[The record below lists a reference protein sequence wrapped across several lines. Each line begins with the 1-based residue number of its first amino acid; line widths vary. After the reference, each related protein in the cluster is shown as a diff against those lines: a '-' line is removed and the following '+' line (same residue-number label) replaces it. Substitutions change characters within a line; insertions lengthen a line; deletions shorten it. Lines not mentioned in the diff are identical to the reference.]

1 MNDHVRIADW
11 LGASTAHHAETV
23 ALRRAIHRE
32 PELGLSTPRTLA
44 KVKEAL
50 AGLPLRFK
58 SGASTTGLIAIL
70 DGARPGRTVLLRGD
84 MDALPM
90 PEDTNVEFRS
100 TIDGAMHACGH
111 DAHTAMLASAAKVL
125 CAARDRLAGR
135 VLFMFQPGEEGFHG
149 ARHMIDDGLLD
160 DPAPDAAFAIHIAP
174 NAPAGTLSSKAGPL
188 LASADRVKI
197 DVHGRGGHAS
207 MPHQALDPVPIACEI
222 VTALQTWVTRQ
233 VDAFDPVVV
242 TIGKIEAGS
251 TDNVIPESA
260 QLAGTIR
267 SVSEASRKKVHAG
280 IAQLAQ
286 NIARA
291 HGATATAQ
299 IEPGYPVTVND
310 ARAVELAGRAIGDLL
325 GAHAWQVMHKPIMG
339 AEDFSYVLQR
349 VPGAMLMLGVCPDGQ
364 DWQTACP
371 CHSNRMMLNEAVLA
385 RGVAAHCAIAERF
398 LAEGLPGA

>member
-1 MNDHVRIADW
+1 MNDQVRIADW
-11 LGASTAHHAETV
+11 IGASTALHAQTV

-58 SGASTTGLIAIL
+58 SGPSTTGLIAIL

-90 PEDTNVEFRS
+90 PEDTNLEFRS

-111 DAHTAMLASAAKVL
+111 DAHTAMLASAARAL

-174 NAPAGTLSSKAGPL
+174 NAPAGMLSSKAGPL
-188 LASADRVKI
+188 LASADRLKI
-197 DVHGRGGHAS
+197 DVRGRGGHAS
-207 MPHQALDPVPIACEI
+207 MPHQALDPIPVACEI

-233 VDAFDPVVV
+233 IDAFDPVVV
-242 TIGKIEAGS
+242 TIGKIDGGS

-260 QLAGTIR
+260 HLTGTIR
-267 SVSEASRKKVHAG
+267 AVSETSRAKVHSG
-280 IAQLAQ
+280 IAHLAE

-291 HGATATAQ
+291 HGAVASTQVT
-299 IEPGYPVTVND
+299 PGYPVTVND

-325 GAHAWQVMHKPIMG
+325 GPHAWQTMPRPIMG

-364 DWQTACP
+364 DWHTACP
-371 CHSNRMMLNEAVLA
+371 CHSNRMTLNETVLA
-385 RGVAAHCAIAERF
+385 RGVAAHCAVAERF
-398 LAEGLPGA
+398 LAEGLPAG